1 MTDAEQTGSWIPEP
15 AAAAPAPSAP
25 APAPAAPESDGAAGA
40 TMNDR
45 PEVPVA
51 AAFAAG
57 FLFALLLRRLAR

>member
-1 MTDAEQTGSWIPEP
+1 MTEPDQTKPWVPEP

-25 APAPAAPESDGAAGA
+25 APAPAATASDGAAGA
-40 TMNDR
+40 SPDDR

-51 AAFAAG
+51 AAFAGG